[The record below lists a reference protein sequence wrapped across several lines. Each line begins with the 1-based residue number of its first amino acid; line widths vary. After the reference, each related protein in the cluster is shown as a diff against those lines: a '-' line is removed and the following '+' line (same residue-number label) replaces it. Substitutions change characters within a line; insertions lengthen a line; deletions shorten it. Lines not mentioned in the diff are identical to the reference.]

1 MQKIRFLFILFMLPF
16 SLLAQQRVKIILRHA
31 DKGSTEKNSNATH
44 LKNPTFEHQGAT
56 LSCDS
61 ALFYTERNVFE
72 AFNNVHINQG
82 DTINI
87 YSDHLTYDGNTKIA
101 HLTNNVRMIDRSSV
115 LTTNILDYN
124 TGTKIGTYIEG
135 GKIVN
140 KDVTITSK
148 RGFYL
153 SNTDDAYFRF
163 DVVAVT
169 PQVRITSDTL
179 RYNTKSNLV
188 YFYGPTDIKGKEDNL
203 YTENGAYNTKTEY
216 AFFGKKNL
224 YTNGAKSLKGDSLYY
239 DGIKGIGKAVRNIV
253 FRDTSDKT
261 VLYGQ
266 LGFYYRSDER
276 ALVTKNPY
284 VGLGTADSIK
294 VNGKM
299 KLDTLWMGADTLETQ
314 KVLKKS
320 LILIE
325 SPVLSKDN
333 ELAEEEKPAA
343 PTLPTGTK
351 GPVLANDS
359 TAVKPKEPE
368 KKTSKS
374 GKTDKKR
381 KKEIVDIPVAK
392 DSLNK
397 VAALQDS
404 IPIKVPDSLSRKT
417 EILVKKADSVFKK
430 ADSILKPGAV
440 LKKVADTSKFKT
452 LPNLGKPGTRPTMIK
467 KPALKDTVPASPADT
482 VKIRIIKAYHNVRV
496 FKSNMQAV
504 ADSLFYTSADSTL
517 RWYGK
522 PILWSQNSQQTGDTI
537 YLRLRNKKL
546 HTMQTLR
553 NSFLVNVNSD
563 SAKFNQIKGKLITA
577 FFTNGEISNVFV
589 DGNAESVYYNMN
601 KDSAYTDMNQT
612 VSSRIKILFK
622 NKKITKLAA
631 IKDPEGARTPMAELK
646 EDVVLTGFIWKP
658 ELRPL
663 SKKEVINGKPKVKT
677 SGKTPPVKKPAVKE
691 KGARVISEAKGKL
704 PMSPEMLKKQAS
716 GLLKTIN
723 PAATT
728 IVKKADSVLKKEAPL
743 IQKEVI
749 KKLDT
754 AKADSLIKKLQA
766 VPLKKQ

>member
-1 MQKIRFLFILFMLPF
+1 MQKIRFLFILMALPF
-16 SLLAQQRVKIILRHA
+16 SLIAQQKVKIVLK
-31 DKGSTEKNSNATH
+31 DNESGSMVKSSNATH
-44 LKNPTFEHQGAT
+44 LKKPIFEHQGAT

-61 ALFYTERNVFE
+61 ALFYTERNIFE
-72 AFNNVHINQG
+72 AFSNVHINQG

-101 HLTNNVRMIDRSSV
+101 HLTSNVRMIDRSSI

-124 TGTKIGTYIEG
+124 TGTKIGTYVDG

-153 SNTDDAYFRF
+153 SSSDDAYFRF

-224 YTNGAKSLKGDSLYY
+224 YTNGARSLKGDSLYY

-261 VLYGQ
+261 VMYGQ
-266 LGFYYRSDER
+266 LGFYYRADER

-284 VGLGTADSIK
+284 VGLGTADSVKI
-294 VNGKM
+294 NGKM
-299 KLDTLWMGADTLETQ
+299 RLDTLWLGADTLETQ
-314 KVLKKS
+314 KVLQKKLV
-320 LILIE
+320 LIA

-333 ELAEEEKPAA
+333 ELADEEPKEPAVPKP
-343 PTLPTGTK
+343 TV
-351 GPVLANDS
+351 PVTPLTDS
-359 TAVKPKEPE
+359 LSLKPKTKEPE
-368 KKTSKS
+368 KNPSKP
-374 GKTDKKR
+374 DKAERKR
-381 KKEIVDIPVAK
+381 KRDKDKTVLAP
-392 DSLNK
+392 DSLSK
-397 VAALQDS
+397 TTTALDS
-404 IPIKVPDSLSRKT
+404 IPLKVPDSLTQKANLLKTDSLVRKT
-417 EILVKKADSVFKK
+417 DSLQKKTDTLARKALSQAKGASNALKPAVKAALKK
-430 ADSILKPGAV
+430 PGLKDSILK
-440 LKKVADTSKFKT
+440 DTT
-452 LPNLGKPGTRPTMIK
+452 IT
-467 KPALKDTVPASPADT
+467 SPADT
-482 VKIRIIKAYHNVRV
+482 IRTRIIKAYHNVRV

-563 SAKFNQIKGKLITA
+563 SAKFNQVKGKLITA

-622 NKKITKLAA
+622 NKKITKLSA
-631 IKDPEGARTPMAELK
+631 IKNPEGARTPMGELK
-646 EDVVLTGFIWKP
+646 EDIILTGFIWKP

-663 SKKEVINGKPKVKT
+663 SKKEVINGKPKPKPT
-677 SGKTPPVKKPAVKE
+677 AKTPAAKKPVAQKIPKTV
-691 KGARVISEAKGKL
+691 SEAKL
-704 PMSPEMLKKQAS
+704 PLSPGALKKQATDA
-716 GLLKTIN
+716 LKKVV

-728 IVKKADSVLKKEAPL
+728 TVKKADSLISKEAPAVQQIL
-743 IQKEVI
+743 
-749 KKLDT
+749 KKSLDT
-754 AKADSLIKKLQA
+754 AKADSLIEKLQPA
-766 VPLKKQ
+766 PSKKQ